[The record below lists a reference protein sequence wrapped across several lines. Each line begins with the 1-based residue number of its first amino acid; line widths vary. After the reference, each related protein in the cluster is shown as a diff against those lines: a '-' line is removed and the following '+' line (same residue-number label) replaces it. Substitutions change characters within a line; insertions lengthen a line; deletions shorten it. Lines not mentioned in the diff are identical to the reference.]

1 MQELLRTGIYFC
13 KLEVNLPIHLGKKY
27 GVLVMYFKCD
37 MCYKIIKELETR
49 DYRREGESNGAGISL
64 YLMGN
69 GPALDCR
76 ASGYWDIY

>member
-1 MQELLRTGIYFC
+1 MIACFLKKVHDQNQRKI
-13 KLEVNLPIHLGKKY
+13 GKKY

-49 DYRREGESNGAGISL
+49 DYRREGEYNGAGISL

>member
-1 MQELLRTGIYFC
+1 MIACFLKKVHDQNQRKI
-13 KLEVNLPIHLGKKY
+13 GKKY

-64 YLMGN
+64 YLMEN

>member
-1 MQELLRTGIYFC
+1 MIACFLKKVHDQNQRKI
-13 KLEVNLPIHLGKKY
+13 GKKY

-37 MCYKIIKELETR
+37 MCYKIIKELETH

-69 GPALDCR
+69 GPALDYR
-76 ASGYWDIY
+76 ASGYWDSY

>member
-1 MQELLRTGIYFC
+1 
-13 KLEVNLPIHLGKKY
+13 
-27 GVLVMYFKCD
+27 MYFKCD
-37 MCYKIIKELETR
+37 MCYKVIKELETR
-49 DYRREGESNGAGISL
+49 DYRREGESSGAGISL